1 MPRWTLESRARQAL
15 KVKHDQ
21 PWRHSTGPTSPA
33 GKAESRKNALKDGLR
48 SAAYR
53 AAPNKTAY
61 RAEAALRRFLRE
73 ASRRIG

>member
-15 KVKHDQ
+15 KMQHDQ
-21 PWRHSTGPTSPA
+21 PWRHSTGPKSKA
-33 GKAESRKNALKDGLR
+33 GKAESRWNALKDGLR

-73 ASRRIG
+73 AGRRIG